1 MRIHNLAGSIFHRDF
16 EPVLLIQF
24 IYLFIYVLFDIFF
37 SVLLYLLIHVFN

>member
-24 IYLFIYVLFDIFF
+24 IYLFIYVLFDIFL
-37 SVLLYLLIHVFN
+37 SVMLYLLIHVLN

>member
-37 SVLLYLLIHVFN
+37 SVLLSVL

>member
-16 EPVLLIQF
+16 APVLLIQF

-37 SVLLYLLIHVFN
+37 SVMLYLLIHVLN

>member
-1 MRIHNLAGSIFHRDF
+1 MRIRNLAGSIFHRDF

-37 SVLLYLLIHVFN
+37 SVLLYLLIHVLN

>member
-16 EPVLLIQF
+16 EPGLLIQF

-37 SVLLYLLIHVFN
+37 SALLYLVIHALN

>member
-37 SVLLYLLIHVFN
+37 GVLLYLLIHVLN